1 MIVFRQRRRA
11 WLILVFSW
19 ALALNGCGPSPTP
32 TAPPVAV
39 GTPEAPAPTPVSQTP
54 TTLAMLSPSPG
65 PPTLEPVTSH
75 FLYVEGVTV
84 YTLAGDGHRGHRD
97 GPGSQ
102 ARFAGPIGGMAID
115 RQGNI
120 YIPDPFAHRIRRIT
134 PDGMV
139 STLAGTGSPGY
150 TDGPIATA
158 QFNGPV
164 GLAVD
169 AAGNVYVAD
178 GGNHCIRLIRPDG
191 PALSSNEGAVTTL
204 AGTGEPGYR
213 DGPAAEAQ
221 FNEPFD
227 VAVSSTGVLYVADA
241 GNDRIRAIS
250 PDGMV
255 TTLAGSGRRGL
266 KDRPPE
272 QAEFNAPWK
281 LALAADGTLYVADG
295 VAIFQR
301 GNHAVR
307 RVAPDGTVSTVAG
320 TGMPGLADGP
330 AIEAA
335 FYWPE
340 DLDVDVFGNIY
351 VADSHSNR
359 IRVITPEGMVYTLA
373 GSGRMGYA
381 DGPGPEA
388 AFLGPVG
395 VLVDGSEYA
404 SLRIR
409 MIDLPH
415 TLVPFSPAPTPDPYA
430 GQKVIKIGLAEEPHG
445 VQLSASLRNAAQLAI
460 DEANAA
466 GGVIVGGERYTL
478 ALVTAQDWN
487 LPGEADAQA
496 TARALLD
503 QGVVA
508 VVGHIFS
515 ENSMAAA
522 EVYGPAGVVMVSAI
536 SSDPRVTQ
544 AGWPS
549 VCRVTSNDAFLAPV
563 AARMTYEDLGLR
575 RAVLLGEADPHVQ
588 TAMDAWA
595 QAFGSLG
602 GEVLGRFEAEA
613 EFSAAVLVELQSLAP
628 EAVIFFPARR
638 LSPERAVQQAQE
650 ASPNTIIVG
659 VESFTNLPVFLTF
672 LGDRAEGIY
681 DAVTGRPRAA
691 MPGYASFAE
700 RYREAEFAVM
710 PDPDDVEA
718 KWAPF
723 GYDAAGVII
732 AAIRL
737 AAEPALS
744 GAEGTGEVTRDSVAA
759 ATETFRH
766 EPYQGVTGVIQFDEF
781 GDLLDQPVYFKRVVN
796 GQWVDVV
803 PGER

>member
-1 MIVFRQRRRA
+1 MNRHLTIT
-11 WLILVFSW
+11 WILL
-19 ALALNGCGPSPTP
+19 LAIAAAACGPSPTP

-39 GTPEAPAPTPVSQTP
+39 GTPGAPTPTPVPPTP
-54 TTLAMLSPSPG
+54 TAA
-65 PPTLEPVTSH
+65 PPTLEPVTSR

-84 YTLAGDGHRGHRD
+84 STLAGDGHRGHRD
-97 GPGSQ
+97 GPGPQ
-102 ARFAGPIGGMAID
+102 ARFAGTIGGMTID

-120 YIPDPFAHRIRRIT
+120 YIPEPLAHRIRRIT

-150 TDGPIATA
+150 ADGPIATA
-158 QFNGPV
+158 QFSSPV

-178 GGNHCIRLIRPDG
+178 AGNHRVRLIRPDG
-191 PALSSNEGAVTTL
+191 TVTTL

-213 DGPAAEAQ
+213 DGPAREAQ
-221 FNEPFD
+221 FNTPTD
-227 VAVSSTGVLYVADA
+227 VAVNSMGVLYVADSV
-241 GNDRIRAIS
+241 NDRIRAVS

-255 TTLAGSGRRGL
+255 TTLAGSGRRGF
-266 KDRPPE
+266 KDGPPE

-281 LALAADGTLYVADG
+281 LTLATDGTLYMADG
-295 VAIFQR
+295 VAIFAR

-320 TGMPGLADGP
+320 TGLPGLADGP
-330 AIEAA
+330 AIEAS

-340 DLDVDVFGNIY
+340 DLDVDAFGNIY
-351 VADSHSNR
+351 VADGHGNR
-359 IRVITPEGMVYTLA
+359 IRVITPRGLVYTLA

-388 AFLGPVG
+388 AFLEPVG
-395 VLVDGSEYA
+395 VLLDGSGHLFVSEFG

-409 MIDLPH
+409 VVNLPNS
-415 TLVPFSPAPTPDPYA
+415 LVPFSPAPTPDPYA
-430 GQKVIKIGLAEEPHG
+430 GQKVIKIGFTEEPAG
-445 VQLSASLRNAAQLAI
+445 TQLSVSLRNAVQLAI

-478 ALVTAQDWN
+478 ALVTARDWN

-496 TARALLD
+496 TARLLLAE
-503 QGVVA
+503 GVMA
-508 VVGHIFS
+508 VVGHILS

-522 EVYGPAGVVMVSAI
+522 EVYGPASVVMVSPT

-544 AGWPS
+544 AGWPN
-549 VCRVTSNDAFLAPV
+549 VYRVTSNDAFMAPV

-613 EFSAAVLVELQSLAP
+613 EFSAEVLAELQSLAP
-628 EAVIFFPARR
+628 EAVIFFPVRR
-638 LSPERAVQQAQE
+638 LSAERAVQQAQE
-650 ASPNTIIVG
+650 ASPNAIIVG
-659 VESFTNLPVFLTF
+659 VESFTNEPVFLSF
-672 LGDRAEGIY
+672 MGDRAEGIY

-691 MPGYASFAE
+691 MAGYASFAE
-700 RYREAEFAVM
+700 RYREAEFAIM
-710 PDPDDVEA
+710 PDPDDFQA

-737 AAEPALS
+737 AAET
-744 GAEGTGEVTRDSVAA
+744 GAVTREGVATA
-759 ATETFRH
+759 METFR
-766 EPYQGVTGVIQFDEF
+766 EQPYQGVTGVIQFDEF
-781 GDLLDQPVYFKRVVN
+781 GDLLDQPVYFKKVVN
-796 GQWVDVV
+796 DQWVDVL

>member
-1 MIVFRQRRRA
+1 MNRRLTIA
-11 WLILVFSW
+11 WILLLCLVAVS
-19 ALALNGCGPSPTP
+19 ACGPTP
-32 TAPPVAV
+32 TSLPSAPTAALISATAAGLPPTRTPVA
-39 GTPEAPAPTPVSQTP
+39 TPQA
-54 TTLAMLSPSPG
+54 
-65 PPTLEPVTSH
+65 TLEPITSR

-84 YTLAGDGHRGHRD
+84 STLAGDGHLGYRD
-97 GPGSQ
+97 GPGLQ
-102 ARFAGPIGGMAID
+102 ARFAGTIGGMAID
-115 RQGNI
+115 DQGNL
-120 YIPDPFAHRIRRIT
+120 YIPEPFAHRIRRIT
-134 PDGMV
+134 SDGMV

-150 TDGPIATA
+150 ADGPIATA
-158 QFNGPV
+158 QFSGPT

-178 GGNHCIRLIRPDG
+178 GGNHRIRLIRPDG
-191 PALSSNEGAVTTL
+191 TVTTL

-213 DGPAAEAQ
+213 DGPAGEAQ
-221 FNEPFD
+221 FNAPSD
-227 VAVSSTGVLYVADA
+227 VAVTSRGVLYVADA

-250 PDGMV
+250 LDGMV
-255 TTLAGSGRRGL
+255 TTLAGSGRRGF
-266 KDRPPE
+266 KDGSPE

-281 LALAADGTLYVADG
+281 LALAADGTLYVAEG
-295 VAIFQR
+295 VAIFLR

-320 TGMPGLADGP
+320 IGKPGLADGP
-330 AIEAA
+330 ATEAG

-340 DLDVDVFGNIY
+340 DLDVDAYGNIY

-359 IRVITPEGMVYTLA
+359 IRVITPEGMIYTLA

-395 VLVDGSEYA
+395 VLVDGSGHLFVSEYA

-409 MIDLPH
+409 VIDLPQ
-415 TLVPFSPAPTPDPYA
+415 TLVPFSPTPTSDPYA
-430 GQKVIKIGLAEEPHG
+430 GQKVIRIGLAEEPHG
-445 VQLSASLRNAAQLAI
+445 VQLSASLQNAAQLAI

-466 GGVIVGGERYTL
+466 GGVIVGGERYAL

-496 TARALLD
+496 TARLLLAE
-503 QGVVA
+503 GVMA
-508 VVGHIFS
+508 VVGHILS

-522 EVYGPAGVVMVSAI
+522 EVYGPAGVVMVSTT

-549 VCRVTSNDAFLAPV
+549 VYRVTSNDAFLAPE
-563 AARMTYEDLGLR
+563 AARMIYEDLGLR
-575 RAVLLGEADPHVQ
+575 RAVMLGEVDPHVQ

-613 EFSAAVLVELQSLAP
+613 EFSAEVLVELRSLAP
-628 EAVIFFPARR
+628 EAAIFFPARR
-638 LSPERAVQQAQE
+638 LSPERAVQQVQE
-650 ASPNTIIVG
+650 ASPKAIIVG

-672 LGDRAEGIY
+672 LGDRAAGIY

-691 MPGYASFAE
+691 MPGYAGFAE
-700 RYREAEFAVM
+700 RYREAGFAVM
-710 PDPDDVEA
+710 PDP
-718 KWAPF
+718 P
-723 GYDAAGVII
+723 
-732 AAIRL
+732 
-737 AAEPALS
+737 
-744 GAEGTGEVTRDSVAA
+744 
-759 ATETFRH
+759 ET
-766 EPYQGVTGVIQFDEF
+766 
-781 GDLLDQPVYFKRVVN
+781 
-796 GQWVDVV
+796 
-803 PGER
+803 

>member
-1 MIVFRQRRRA
+1 M
-11 WLILVFSW
+11 
-19 ALALNGCGPSPTP
+19 
-32 TAPPVAV
+32 
-39 GTPEAPAPTPVSQTP
+39 
-54 TTLAMLSPSPG
+54 
-65 PPTLEPVTSH
+65 PPTLEPVSSR
-75 FLYVEGVTV
+75 FLYVQGVTV
-84 YTLAGDGHRGHRD
+84 STLAGDGYRGHRD

-139 STLAGTGSPGY
+139 STLAGTGIPGY
-150 TDGPIATA
+150 ADGPIAIA

-178 GGNHCIRLIRPDG
+178 GGNHRIRLVRPDG
-191 PALSSNEGAVTTL
+191 TVTTL

-213 DGPAAEAQ
+213 DGLAGEAQ

-227 VAVSSTGVLYVADA
+227 VAVSSRGVLFVADA

-255 TTLAGSGRRGL
+255 TTLAGSGRRGF
-266 KDRPPE
+266 KDGPPE

-281 LALAADGTLYVADG
+281 LTLAADGTVYVADG
-295 VAIFQR
+295 VAIFMR

-320 TGMPGLADGP
+320 IGLPGLADGP
-330 AIEAA
+330 AIEAG

-340 DLDVDVFGNIY
+340 DLDVDASGNIY

-381 DGPGPEA
+381 DGSGPEA

-395 VLVDGSEYA
+395 VLVGGAGHLFVSEYA

-409 MIDLPH
+409 VIGLPH
-415 TLVPFSPAPTPDPYA
+415 TLVPFSPPPTPDPNA
-430 GQKVIKIGLAEEPHG
+430 GQKVIKIGLTEEPHG
-445 VQLSASLRNAAQLAI
+445 VQLSASLRNAVQLAI

-466 GGVIVGGERYTL
+466 GGVIVGRDRYAL

-496 TARALLD
+496 TAHRLLAE
-503 QGVVA
+503 GVMA

-522 EVYGPAGVVMVSAI
+522 EVYGPANVVMVSAV

-544 AGWPS
+544 AGWPG
-549 VCRVTSNDAFLAPV
+549 VYRVTSNDAFLAPV
-563 AARMTYEDLGLR
+563 AARMVYEDLGLR
-575 RAVLLGEADPHVQ
+575 RVVLLGEVDAHVQ
-588 TAMDAWA
+588 TDMDAWA
-595 QAFGSLG
+595 RAFGSLG
-602 GEVLGRFEAEA
+602 GEVLGRFETEA
-613 EFSAAVLVELQSLAP
+613 DFSARVLVELQSLAL
-628 EAVIFFPARR
+628 EAVIFFPPRK
-638 LSPERAVQQAQE
+638 LSPERAVQQVQD
-650 ASPNTIIVG
+650 ASPDAIIIG
-659 VESFTNLPVFLTF
+659 VESFTDLPVFLAF
-672 LGDRAEGIY
+672 LGDQAEGIY

-691 MPGYASFAE
+691 MPGYAIFAE
-700 RYREAEFAVM
+700 HYREAGFDVM
-710 PDPDDVEA
+710 PNPDDFQA

-737 AAEPALS
+737 AAEA
-744 GAEGTGEVTRDSVAA
+744 GEVTRESVAA
-759 ATETFRH
+759 AMETFRH
-766 EPYQGVTGVIQFDEF
+766 QPYQGVTGTIQFDEY
-781 GDLLDQPVYFKRVVN
+781 GDLLDQPVYFRKVVN
-796 GQWVDVV
+796 GQWVDVM

>member
-1 MIVFRQRRRA
+1 MKLRPRNPGVIAV
-11 WLILVFSW
+11 VVV
-19 ALALNGCGPSPTP
+19 LAFLATGCGPGRGEVSVPATEPP
-32 TAPPVAV
+32 TA
-39 GTPEAPAPTPVSQTP
+39 TPASLPPAPTPVATP
-54 TTLAMLSPSPG
+54 Q
-65 PPTLEPVTSH
+65 PTLEPVTSR

-84 YTLAGDGHRGHRD
+84 STLAGDGHRGYRD
-97 GPGSQ
+97 GPGPQ

-115 RQGNI
+115 RQGNL
-120 YIPDPFAHRIRRIT
+120 YLPDPFANRIRRIT

-150 TDGPIATA
+150 VDGPIATA
-158 QFNGPV
+158 QFSGPT

-178 GGNHCIRLIRPDG
+178 GGNQRIRIIQTDG
-191 PALSSNEGAVTTL
+191 TVTTM

-213 DGPAAEAQ
+213 DGPAGEAQ
-221 FNEPFD
+221 FNAPFD

-255 TTLAGSGRRGL
+255 TTLAGSGGRGF
-266 KDRPPE
+266 KDGPPE
-272 QAEFNAPWK
+272 QAEFNGPWK
-281 LALAADGTLYVADG
+281 LTLAADGTLYVADG
-295 VAIFQR
+295 VAIFVR
-301 GNHAVR
+301 GNHAIR
-307 RVAPDGTVSTVAG
+307 RVASDGTVSTVAG
-320 TGMPGLADGP
+320 TGRPGLEDGP
-330 AIEAA
+330 AIEAG

-340 DLDVDVFGNIY
+340 DVDVDAFGNIY
-351 VADSHSNR
+351 VADSHSSR
-359 IRVITPEGMVYTLA
+359 IRVITPEGVVYTLA

-395 VLVDGSEYA
+395 VLVDGSGHLFVSEYA

-409 MIDLPH
+409 VIDLPH
-415 TLVPFSPAPTPDPYA
+415 TLVPFSPTPTPDPYA

-445 VQLSASLRNAAQLAI
+445 VQLSASLQNAAQLAI

-466 GGVIVGGERYTL
+466 GGVIVGGERYRL

-496 TARALLD
+496 TARVLLA

-522 EVYGPAGVVMVSAI
+522 EVYGPDSVVMVSAV

-549 VCRVTSNDAFLAPV
+549 VYRVTSNDAFLAPV

-613 EFSAAVLVELQSLAP
+613 EFSAKVLVELRSLAP
-628 EAVIFFPARR
+628 EAVIFFPPRR
-638 LSPERAVQQAQE
+638 LSPQRAVQQVQG
-650 ASPNTIIVG
+650 ASPNAIIVG
-659 VESFTNLPVFLTF
+659 VESFTDLPVFLAF

-681 DAVTGRPRAA
+681 DAATGRPRAA

-700 RYREAEFAVM
+700 RYREAEFGVM

-723 GYDAAGVII
+723 GYDAASVII

-737 AAEPALS
+737 AADA
-744 GAEGTGEVTRDSVAA
+744 GEITRESVAA
-759 ATETFRH
+759 AMETLRH
-766 EPYQGVTGVIQFDEF
+766 EPYLGVTGVIQFDEV

-796 GQWVDVV
+796 GQWVDVM

>member
-1 MIVFRQRRRA
+1 MVRHLMIT
-11 WLILVFSW
+11 WILVLCIIAAS
-19 ALALNGCGPSPTP
+19 ACGPSPTP
-32 TAPPVAV
+32 TAPPAAV
-39 GTPEAPAPTPVSQTP
+39 GTPEAPTPTRVPPTP
-54 TTLAMLSPSPG
+54 TTSAMLSPSPA
-65 PPTLEPVTSH
+65 PPTLEPVTSR

-84 YTLAGDGHRGHRD
+84 STLAGDGHRGYRD
-97 GPGSQ
+97 GPGPQ
-102 ARFAGPIGGMAID
+102 ARFAGTIGGMAID

-120 YIPDPFAHRIRRIT
+120 YIPEPLAHRIRRIT
-134 PDGMV
+134 PDGFV

-158 QFNGPV
+158 QFYTPA

-169 AAGNVYVAD
+169 ADGNVYVAD
-178 GGNHCIRLIRPDG
+178 SGNHRVRLIRPDG
-191 PALSSNEGAVTTL
+191 TVTTL

-213 DGPAAEAQ
+213 NGPAGEAQ
-221 FNEPFD
+221 FNTPTD
-227 VAVSSTGVLYVADA
+227 VAVNSMGVLYVADSV
-241 GNDRIRAIS
+241 NDRIRAIS

-255 TTLAGSGRRGL
+255 TTLAGSGRRGF
-266 KDRPPE
+266 KDGPPE

-281 LALAADGTLYVADG
+281 LTLATDGTLYVADG
-295 VAIFQR
+295 VAIFMR

-320 TGMPGLADGP
+320 TGLPGLADGP
-330 AIEAA
+330 AIEAGL
-335 FYWPE
+335 YWPE

-351 VADSHSNR
+351 VADGHGNR

-388 AFLGPVG
+388 AFLEPVG
-395 VLVDGSEYA
+395 VLLDGSGHLFVSEFG
-404 SLRIR
+404 SFRIR
-409 MIDLPH
+409 VIDLPNS
-415 TLVPFSPAPTPDPYA
+415 LVPFSPAPTPDPYA
-430 GQKVIKIGLAEEPHG
+430 GQKVIKIGFTEEPSG
-445 VQLSASLRNAAQLAI
+445 TQLSVSLRNAVQLAI

-478 ALVTAQDWN
+478 ALVTARDWN

-496 TARALLD
+496 TARLLLAE
-503 QGVVA
+503 GVMA

-522 EVYGPAGVVMVSAI
+522 EVYGPAGVVMVSAV

-549 VCRVTSNDAFLAPV
+549 VYRVTSNDAFLAPV

-588 TAMDAWA
+588 TAMDAWT

-613 EFSAAVLVELQSLAP
+613 EFSAEVLVELQSLAP
-628 EAVIFFPARR
+628 EVVIFFPVRR
-638 LSPERAVQQAQE
+638 LSAERAVQQAQE
-650 ASPNTIIVG
+650 ASPNAIIVG
-659 VESFTNLPVFLTF
+659 VESFTNSPVFLSF
-672 LGDRAEGIY
+672 MGDRAEGIY

-691 MPGYASFAE
+691 MAGYASFAE
-700 RYREAEFAVM
+700 RYREAEFAIM
-710 PDPDDVEA
+710 PDPDDFQA

-732 AAIRL
+732 SAIRL

-744 GAEGTGEVTRDSVAA
+744 GAEGTGEVTPESVAA
-759 ATETFRH
+759 AMETFRDQ
-766 EPYQGVTGVIQFDEF
+766 PYQGVTGTIQFDEY

-796 GQWVDVV
+796 GEWVDVL

>member
-1 MIVFRQRRRA
+1 MNRHLTIT
-11 WLILVFSW
+11 WILLLCIMAAS
-19 ALALNGCGPSPTP
+19 ACGPTP
-32 TAPPVAV
+32 TPLPSAPTAVPVSATPTGLLPTRTPVA
-39 GTPEAPAPTPVSQTP
+39 TPQ
-54 TTLAMLSPSPG
+54 
-65 PPTLEPVTSH
+65 PTLEPVTSR

-84 YTLAGDGHRGHRD
+84 STLAGDGHRGHRD
-97 GPGSQ
+97 GPGLQ
-102 ARFAGPIGGMAID
+102 ARFAGTIGGMAID
-115 RQGNI
+115 GQGNI
-120 YIPDPFAHRIRRIT
+120 YVPEPLAHRIRRIT

-150 TDGPIATA
+150 ADGPIATA
-158 QFNGPV
+158 QFFSPV

-169 AAGNVYVAD
+169 AAGNVYVAET
-178 GGNHCIRLIRPDG
+178 GNHRVRLVQPDG
-191 PALSSNEGAVTTL
+191 TVTTL

-213 DGPAAEAQ
+213 DGPAGEAQ
-221 FNEPFD
+221 FNTPTD
-227 VAVSSTGVLYVADA
+227 VAVNSMGVLYLADS

-255 TTLAGSGRRGL
+255 TTLAGSGRRGF
-266 KDRPPE
+266 KDGPPE

-295 VAIFQR
+295 MSVFMR

-320 TGMPGLADGP
+320 TGLPGLADGS
-330 AIEAA
+330 AAEAG

-340 DLDVDVFGNIY
+340 DLDVDAFGNIY
-351 VADSHSNR
+351 VADGHGNR

-373 GSGRMGYA
+373 GSGRMGHA

-388 AFLGPVG
+388 AFLEPLG
-395 VLVDGSEYA
+395 VLLDGSGHLFVSEFG

-409 MIDLPH
+409 VIDLPH

-430 GQKVIKIGLAEEPHG
+430 GQKVIKIGFTEEPSG
-445 VQLSASLRNAAQLAI
+445 TQISVSLRNAAQLAI

-478 ALVTAQDWN
+478 ALVTARDWN

-496 TARALLD
+496 AARLLLAE
-503 QGVVA
+503 GVMA
-508 VVGHIFS
+508 VVGHILS

-522 EVYGPAGVVMVSAI
+522 EVYGPASVVMVSAT

-544 AGWPS
+544 AGWPN
-549 VCRVTSNDAFLAPV
+549 VYRVTSNDAFLAPV

-613 EFSAAVLVELQSLAP
+613 EFSAEVLVELQSLAP
-628 EAVIFFPARR
+628 EAVIFFPIRR
-638 LSPERAVQQAQE
+638 LSPQRAVQQEQE
-650 ASPNTIIVG
+650 ASPNSIIVG
-659 VESFTNLPVFLTF
+659 VESFTNLPVFLSL

-681 DAVTGRPRAA
+681 DAVTGRPRAT

-700 RYREAEFAVM
+700 RYREAEFAIM
-710 PDPDDVEA
+710 PDPDDLQA

-744 GAEGTGEVTRDSVAA
+744 GAEGTGEVTRESVATA
-759 ATETFRH
+759 METFRDQ
-766 EPYQGVTGVIQFDEF
+766 PYQGVTGVIQFDEY

-796 GQWVDVV
+796 GQWVDVM

>member
-1 MIVFRQRRRA
+1 MNRQLMIT
-11 WLILVFSW
+11 WILLLCLVAASACRPTPAALPSAPIATL
-19 ALALNGCGPSPTP
+19 ALATP
-32 TAPPVAV
+32 APVA
-39 GTPEAPAPTPVSQTP
+39 TSQPTV
-54 TTLAMLSPSPG
+54 
-65 PPTLEPVTSH
+65 EPISSG

-84 YTLAGDGHRGHRD
+84 STLAGDGHLGYRD

-102 ARFAGPIGGMAID
+102 ARFAGTIGGMTID

-120 YIPDPFAHRIRRIT
+120 YIPEPFAHRIRRIT

-139 STLAGTGSPGY
+139 STLAGTGRPGY
-150 TDGPIATA
+150 ADGPIATA
-158 QFNGPV
+158 QFNGAV

-169 AAGNVYVAD
+169 TAGNVYVAD
-178 GGNHCIRLIRPDG
+178 GGNHRVRLIQPDG
-191 PALSSNEGAVTTL
+191 TVTTL
-204 AGTGEPGYR
+204 AGTDEPGYR
-213 DGPAAEAQ
+213 DGPAGEAQ

-227 VAVSSTGVLYVADA
+227 VAVSPTGVLYVADA

-255 TTLAGSGRRGL
+255 TTLAGSGKRGF
-266 KDRPPE
+266 KDGPPE

-281 LALAADGTLYVADG
+281 LALAADGALYVADG
-295 VAIFQR
+295 VAIFMR
-301 GNHAVR
+301 GNHAIR
-307 RVAPDGTVSTVAG
+307 RVAPDGTVATVAG
-320 TGMPGLADGP
+320 MGMPGLEDGP
-330 AIEAA
+330 ASEAG

-340 DLDVDVFGNIY
+340 DVDVDASGNIY

-359 IRVITPEGMVYTLA
+359 IRVITAEGMVYTLA

-395 VLVDGSEYA
+395 VLVDGSGRLFVSEYA

-409 MIDLPH
+409 VIDLPH
-415 TLVPFSPAPTPDPYA
+415 TLVPFSPPPTPDPYA
-430 GQKVIKIGLAEEPHG
+430 GQKVIKIGLAEQGHA
-445 VQLSASLRNAAQLAI
+445 VQLSASLQDAAQLAI

-466 GGVIVGGERYTL
+466 GGVIMGGERYTL
-478 ALVTAQDWN
+478 ALVEAQDWN

-496 TARALLD
+496 TARLLLAER
-503 QGVVA
+503 VMA
-508 VVGHIFS
+508 VVGHMFS
-515 ENSMAAA
+515 EDSIAAA
-522 EVYGPAGVVMVSAI
+522 EVYGPASVVMVSAV

-544 AGWPS
+544 AGWPN
-549 VCRVTSNDAFLAPV
+549 VYRVTSNDAFLAPV
-563 AARMTYEDLGLR
+563 AARMAYEDLGLR
-575 RAVLLGEADPHVQ
+575 RAVLLGEPDPHVQ

-595 QAFGSLG
+595 RAFGSLG

-613 EFSAAVLVELQSLAP
+613 EFSAKALVELQSLAP
-628 EAVIFFPARR
+628 EAVILFPVRR
-638 LSPERAVQQAQE
+638 LSPERAVQQVQE
-650 ASPNTIIVG
+650 ASPNAIIVG
-659 VESFTNLPVFLTF
+659 VESFANAPVFLTF
-672 LGDRAEGIY
+672 LGDQAEGIY

-691 MPGYASFAE
+691 MPGYADFAE
-700 RYREAEFAVM
+700 RYGEAKFAVM
-710 PDPDDVEA
+710 PDPDDIQA

-737 AAEPALS
+737 VAET
-744 GAEGTGEVTRDSVAA
+744 GAVTPESIAA
-759 ATETFRH
+759 AMETFRR
-766 EPYQGVTGVIQFDEF
+766 EPYQGVTGVIQFDEY

-796 GQWVDVV
+796 GQWVDVL

>member
-1 MIVFRQRRRA
+1 
-11 WLILVFSW
+11 
-19 ALALNGCGPSPTP
+19 
-32 TAPPVAV
+32 
-39 GTPEAPAPTPVSQTP
+39 
-54 TTLAMLSPSPG
+54 
-65 PPTLEPVTSH
+65 
-75 FLYVEGVTV
+75 
-84 YTLAGDGHRGHRD
+84 
-97 GPGSQ
+97 
-102 ARFAGPIGGMAID
+102 MAID
-115 RQGNI
+115 RQGNL
-120 YIPDPFAHRIRRIT
+120 YVPEPLAHRIRRIT

-150 TDGPIATA
+150 ADGPVATA
-158 QFNGPV
+158 QFFGPT

-169 AAGNVYVAD
+169 AAGNVYVTD
-178 GGNHCIRLIRPDG
+178 SGNNRVRLIQPSG
-191 PALSSNEGAVTTL
+191 KVTTL

-213 DGPAAEAQ
+213 DGAAREAQ

-255 TTLAGSGRRGL
+255 TSLAGSGRRGL
-266 KDRPPE
+266 KDGPPE

-295 VAIFQR
+295 VAVFAR

-320 TGMPGLADGP
+320 TGQSGLEDGP
-330 AIEAA
+330 ASEAS

-340 DLDVDVFGNIY
+340 DLDVDASGNIY
-351 VADSHSNR
+351 VADGHGNR

-381 DGPGPEA
+381 DGSGPEA
-388 AFLGPVG
+388 AFLEPVG
-395 VLVDGSEYA
+395 VLLDGSGHLVVSEFG
-404 SLRIR
+404 SMRIR
-409 MIDLPH
+409 LIDLPH
-415 TLVPFSPAPTPDPYA
+415 TLVPLSPAPAPDPYA
-430 GQKVIKIGLAEEPHG
+430 GQKVIKIGFTEEPSG
-445 VQLSASLRNAAQLAI
+445 TQLSASLRNAVQLAI

-466 GGVIVGGERYTL
+466 GVIVGGERYTL
-478 ALVTAQDWN
+478 ALVTARDWN

-496 TARALLD
+496 TARLLLAEGVIAL
-503 QGVVA
+503 
-508 VVGHIFS
+508 VGHIFS

-522 EVYGPAGVVMVSAI
+522 EVYGPASVVMVSAV

-549 VCRVTSNDAFLAPV
+549 VYRVTSNDAFLAPV
-563 AARMTYEDLGLR
+563 AARMVYEDLGLR
-575 RAVLLGEADPHVQ
+575 RVVLLGEADPHVQ
-588 TAMDAWA
+588 TAMDAWD
-595 QAFGSLG
+595 QAFSALG

-613 EFSAAVLVELQSLAP
+613 EFSADVLVELQSLAP
-628 EAVIFFPARR
+628 EAVIFFPVRR
-638 LSPERAVQQAQE
+638 LSPGWAAQQVQE
-650 ASPNTIIVG
+650 ASPNAIIVG
-659 VESFTNLPVFLTF
+659 VESFTNAPVFLPL

-681 DAVTGRPRAA
+681 DAVTGLPRVA

-700 RYREAEFAVM
+700 RYREASFAVM
-710 PDPDDVEA
+710 PDPDDSPA

-737 AAEPALS
+737 AAEPALR
-744 GAEGTGEVTRDSVAA
+744 GAEGTGEVTRESVAA
-759 ATETFRH
+759 AMETFRR
-766 EPYQGVTGVIQFDEF
+766 EPYQGVIGTIQFDEF
-781 GDLLDQPVYFKRVVN
+781 GDLLDQPVYFQKVVN
-796 GQWVDVV
+796 GQWVDVM